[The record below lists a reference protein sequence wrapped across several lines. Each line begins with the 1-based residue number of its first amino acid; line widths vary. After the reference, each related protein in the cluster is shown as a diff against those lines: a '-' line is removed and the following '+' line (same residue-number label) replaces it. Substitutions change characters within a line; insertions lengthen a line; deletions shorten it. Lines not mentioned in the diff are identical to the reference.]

1 MPARFEQKIR
11 SPEQCLHDMESGR
24 LRRPL
29 VFTNGVFDILHRG
42 HVTYLDQAA
51 QLGATLL
58 VALNTDASVRRLGKG
73 DDRPLNTLEDRMA
86 LVASLECVSLVTWF
100 DEDTPL
106 ELIEFLRP
114 DLIVKGGDYTMEALP
129 ETARVRSWGGNAL
142 AIPFEFQ
149 RSTTTLVGRIRG
161 GST

>member
-1 MPARFEQKIR
+1 
-11 SPEQCLHDMESGR
+11 
-24 LRRPL
+24 
-29 VFTNGVFDILHRG
+29 
-42 HVTYLDQAA
+42 
-51 QLGATLL
+51 
-58 VALNTDASVRRLGKG
+58 
-73 DDRPLNTLEDRMA
+73 
-86 LVASLECVSLVTWF
+86 VASLECVSLVTWF